1 MRLHTDRQLFKD
13 AINFASRPA
22 TDGGL
27 GISPLFIE
35 KDYWVSRS
43 LKLMAEHDKDGR
55 AVFKGGTSLSKA
67 YGIGARFS
75 EDIDV
80 AISDA
85 WTLSG
90 NQLKNLIRKTARDMT
105 EGLDE
110 IPIPGKTSK
119 GSHYYKAYY
128 HYPQIMES
136 LAATSINPGQILVE
150 INSFANPYPS
160 EQRVIQ
166 SFLTIFLQQS
176 GNEQLI
182 EEYDMRPFVIHV
194 LDKRRTLTEKLVSLI
209 RCSLADEHHSQLS
222 AKIRHFYDL
231 YYLYHDKEI
240 RQYLDS
246 SDFLNDFH
254 NLFTHDRQQFSKPEG
269 WQRRNLDESPLFS
282 ALENVWSKL
291 EPVYMKELPELAYN
305 KIPDS
310 TQILESI
317 HAILM
322 YIINNKIQE

>member
-1 MRLHTDRQLFKD
+1 MKLHTDQQLFKD

-90 NQLKNLIRKTARDMT
+90 NQLKNLIRKTAHDMT
-105 EGLDE
+105 DGLDE

-160 EQRVIQ
+160 ERRVIQ
-166 SFLTIFLQQS
+166 SFLTTFLQRS

-182 EEYDMRPFVIHV
+182 EEYDMQPFVIQV

-209 RCSLADEHHSQLS
+209 R
-222 AKIRHFYDL
+222 
-231 YYLYHDKEI
+231 
-240 RQYLDS
+240 
-246 SDFLNDFH
+246 
-254 NLFTHDRQQFSKPEG
+254 
-269 WQRRNLDESPLFS
+269 
-282 ALENVWSKL
+282 
-291 EPVYMKELPELAYN
+291 
-305 KIPDS
+305 
-310 TQILESI
+310 
-317 HAILM
+317 
-322 YIINNKIQE
+322 